1 MTKQNKSSIPETQG
15 PGSPLNLAPKI
26 NVNGHER
33 ILTVSSNQSK
43 AQTQMHMKQTEGVAS
58 QSNNQMQKTG
68 SIASS
73 SIAS

>member
-1 MTKQNKSSIPETQG
+1 MRTHNKSSIPITQG

-33 ILTVSSNQSK
+33 VLTVSSNESK
-43 AQTQMHMKQTEGVAS
+43 TLKHMKQTEGMES